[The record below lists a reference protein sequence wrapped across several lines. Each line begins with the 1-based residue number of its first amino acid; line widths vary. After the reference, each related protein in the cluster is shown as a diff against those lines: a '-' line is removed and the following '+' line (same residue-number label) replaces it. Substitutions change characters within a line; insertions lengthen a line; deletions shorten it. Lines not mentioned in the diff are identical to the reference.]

1 MGVGRTAALG
11 LWLLALPCAAMAQQ
25 SGVATGGPVAAPLV
39 IGETFTLS
47 SKAIGEVRRI
57 NVWRPP
63 LWAAPDSVPLPVLY
77 MPDGGLAE
85 DFQHVAGLLQ
95 VLIGN
100 GGMRPFL
107 LVGIENTQRRRDL
120 TGPTSVES
128 DTRIAPVVG
137 KSAAFRQFL
146 RDELKPH
153 IAQRYRV
160 TAESAI
166 VGESLAGL
174 FVLETL
180 LLEPT
185 LFTHYL
191 AFDPSLWWNA
201 EQLGHQ
207 APARLG
213 AITAPRT
220 VYIAISSEPTMAAP
234 AQRFEQALN
243 AVPAPAFTW
252 HMVRLP
258 DETHA
263 TIYHPAALRAF
274 RTVFRPQ

>member
-11 LWLLALPCAAMAQQ
+11 LWLLALPYAAMAQQ
-25 SGVATGGPVAAPLV
+25 SGVATGVSVATPLV
-39 IGETFTLS
+39 IGETFTLQS
-47 SKAIGEVRRI
+47 NAVGEVRRI

-77 MPDGGLAE
+77 MPDGGVAE

-120 TGPTSVES
+120 TGPTTVEA

-137 KSAAFRQFL
+137 KSAAFRRFL

-153 IAQRYRV
+153 IARRYRV
-160 TAESAI
+160 TTESAI

-191 AFDPSLWWNA
+191 AFDPSLWWNGEA
-201 EQLGHQ
+201 LVKQ

-213 AITAPRT
+213 AVTASQT
-220 VYIAISSEPTMAAP
+220 VYVALSSEPTMQAP
-234 AQRFEQALN
+234 AERFEQALKV
-243 AVPAPAFTW
+243 ASAPAFRW
-252 HMVRLP
+252 YMVRMP
-258 DETHA
+258 EETHA

-274 RTVFRPQ
+274 RTIFRPQ